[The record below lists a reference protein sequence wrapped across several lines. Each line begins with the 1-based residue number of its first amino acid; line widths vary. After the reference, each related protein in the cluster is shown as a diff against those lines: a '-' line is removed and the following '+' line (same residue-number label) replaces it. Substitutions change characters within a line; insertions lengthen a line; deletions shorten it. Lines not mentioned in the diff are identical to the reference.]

1 MRYRGFVL
9 LVWISN
15 ILYAAGGSTT
25 ARQIGLGWK
34 AGWVPAPSTE
44 TDRLAAL
51 GLWNLAANEADR
63 NIPPNRLRMNM
74 MKLIWKQ
81 RK

>member
-51 GLWNLAANEADR
+51 GLWNLAANEAEGLGQA
-63 NIPPNRLRMNM
+63 NCSIANSA
-74 MKLIWKQ
+74 I
-81 RK
+81 RKEW